1 MERQYELLNEVA
13 SLIETGILKS
23 TVTEVMTPI
32 NAANLRAAHAKIE
45 TGRTIGK
52 IVLTGWN

>member
-1 MERQYELLNEVA
+1 
-13 SLIETGILKS
+13 LKS